1 MMKKKINN
9 EILLDYFKFRNSSLL
24 LKDLHTKNNTKRKQI
39 LCMIDNALIDLR
51 NDFSKKNVDKNDG
64 LYKVTLMENKIL
76 LDKSLAFIINK
87 KIKALKYKHLN

>member
-1 MMKKKINN
+1 
-9 EILLDYFKFRNSSLL
+9 
-24 LKDLHTKNNTKRKQI
+24 
-39 LCMIDNALIDLR
+39 MIDNALIDLR